1 MTTRQSTQAATER
14 FSGDS
19 SGKEFAE
26 FGLPESELARE
37 ALRYT
42 RGIES
47 PMMFHHSIRTYLYG
61 RCAGERRGV
70 VPGRDYDDELLFLGC
85 MLHDLGL
92 TEEGDGEQRFEV
104 DGADLAAE
112 FLTGQ
117 GVSPERVDIV
127 WDAIALH
134 TSEGI
139 ASRKRPEIAL
149 VSAGA
154 RLDVAGSAGD
164 LPPGYADRV
173 HAALP
178 RLHTAAAL
186 RDAIVAQ
193 ALVKPH
199 KAPLFSLPGDL
210 VRERTGA
217 ARPTWEQ
224 ITQAPGWNDFAG
236 YGG

>member
-1 MTTRQSTQAATER
+1 MTRENTQAVKTAD
-14 FSGDS
+14 SGDTAW
-19 SGKEFAE
+19 GE
-26 FGLPESELARE
+26 FGLPESEVARE

-42 RGIES
+42 RGIET
-47 PMMFHHSIRTYLYG
+47 PAMFHHSIRTYLYG
-61 RCAGERRGV
+61 RCVGERRGV

-85 MLHDLGL
+85 VLHDLGL
-92 TEEGDGEQRFEV
+92 TEEGNGEQRFEV

-112 FLTGQ
+112 FLTRQ
-117 GVSPERVDIV
+117 GVPSERVEVV

-154 RLDVAGSAGD
+154 RTDIAGHAGQ

-178 RLHTAAAL
+178 RLHAAAVL
-186 RDAIVAQ
+186 HDVIVAQ
-193 ALVKPH
+193 ALAEPR
-199 KAPLFSLPGDL
+199 KAPPFSLPGEL
-210 VRERTGA
+210 LMLRTEA
-217 ARPTWEQ
+217 PRPTWKQ
-224 ITQAPGWNDFAG
+224 ITQSPGWNDYAG
-236 YGG
+236 YEG